1 MEIFFVFLD
10 FDAALCFFQ
19 DLSREM
25 ICSGMNNQEEDR
37 NWSWPAATKKLKCQ
51 NMKFIIPI
59 GMKLSRVFS
68 FTWELKWEEEEK
80 DELANPLKVLELSIM
95 FRFLGFLLSR
105 LCVFLFW

>member
-37 NWSWPAATKKLKCQ
+37 NWSWPAATKQ
-51 NMKFIIPI
+51 NF
-59 GMKLSRVFS
+59 
-68 FTWELKWEEEEK
+68 
-80 DELANPLKVLELSIM
+80 KVLKD
-95 FRFLGFLLSR
+95 
-105 LCVFLFW
+105 